1 MARSVPAGYAQKALL
16 YHLLELGEGSLKV
29 LVAEAGVQR
38 TSANQALLGLVQA
51 GLATQKPY
59 TQACPVKGDRTWL
72 YGITRKGAEHA
83 MALEPADGYPN
94 GIPGHLM

>member
-29 LVAEAGVQR
+29 LVAEAGVVAW
-38 TSANQALLGLVQA
+38 SANQAMQGLVQA
-51 GLATQKPY
+51 GLATKTPY
-59 TQACPVKGDRTWL
+59 APGSEVGDRSWT

-83 MALEPADGYPN
+83 MALEPADGYPD
-94 GIPGHLM
+94 GIPAHLM